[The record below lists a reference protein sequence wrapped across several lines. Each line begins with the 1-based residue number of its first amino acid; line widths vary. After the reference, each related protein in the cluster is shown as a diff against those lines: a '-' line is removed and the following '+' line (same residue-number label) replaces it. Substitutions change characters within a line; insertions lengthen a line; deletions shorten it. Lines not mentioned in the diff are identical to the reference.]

1 MVPDC
6 VVRMKSSRSWTMA
19 APEQKPLNEA
29 QIELVKIL
37 AEVAVENFLEELR
50 KEDGERTDQKG
61 KEG

>member
-1 MVPDC
+1 
-6 VVRMKSSRSWTMA
+6 MA